1 MAEMKLRSTV
11 DNSGARAGMEQL
23 RKMAAGVEKQLG
35 LVMRNL
41 GAAFTVGAIV
51 KLGRDTVE
59 LGGKIADLATQ
70 TGLSMRQFQ
79 AMSLAIRDAGG
90 NEEQLLQVM
99 AKLRD
104 SQAQVIAGNKAAV
117 DSWGRLGVSAQD
129 VIRASPADLLEL
141 VSQKFAAAGTDGAA
155 FGAVL
160 DIIGARNAPQLTE
173 ALQRLAAEGFGKLAA
188 DADAAGQVLS
198 DATAKRLDEFG
209 DAVGRWKRRFLG
221 GVGEMLAPVAGMVT
235 GMSAFFGAAKEQF
248 DKQVEKGGYWSALLD
263 PANIQER
270 LRAGARATLK
280 FERSVK
286 PNEDTGG
293 LLSLDDLAGR
303 DRRAAEAK
311 AEADRQAAEAGA
323 KAEQKAASEVDK
335 LRERVAGLEQKR
347 QFDRLQAAERVLD
360 LERRIAEQR
369 RIAETAPAVET
380 PEPVEASAAVP
391 GAVGEKAR
399 LEALEKS
406 LQLQDEL
413 DKAREEADRLRWDAE
428 ERLYELQNRRAEAV
442 LDKER
447 QIADAK
453 AAVVTTAP
461 PVDRLASIGGF
472 GADRASPQMRIA
484 ERQVGILERLE
495 AIERRSQQSLE
506 RIESQGGYA

>member
-1 MAEMKLRSTV
+1 VIQNNKEAV
-11 DNSGARAGMEQL
+11 NSWA
-23 RKMAAGVEKQLG
+23 
-35 LVMRNL
+35 
-41 GAAFTVGAIV
+41 
-51 KLGRDTVE
+51 
-59 LGGKIADLATQ
+59 
-70 TGLSMRQFQ
+70 
-79 AMSLAIRDAGG
+79 
-90 NEEQLLQVM
+90 
-99 AKLRD
+99 
-104 SQAQVIAGNKAAV
+104 
-117 DSWGRLGVSAQD
+117 RLGVSAKD
-129 VIRASPADLLEL
+129 VIRASPAELLEV

-188 DADAAGQVLS
+188 DAEAAGQVLS
-198 DATAKRLDEFG
+198 DATAKRLDAFG

-235 GMSAFFGAAKEQF
+235 GMSAFFGAAKDQF

-286 PNEDTGG
+286 PKEDTGG

-369 RIAETAPAVET
+369 RIAETAPVKVRTEAET
-380 PEPVEASAAVP
+380 RVQEASAAVP

-428 ERLYELQNRRAEAV
+428 ERLYDLQNRRAEAV

-453 AAVVTTAP
+453 AAVVTTAL